1 MRSSNRGDGD
11 MSKVLT
17 TERVATVTDLG
28 RARSSVAL
36 AGRDGER
43 LIEWLREAFL
53 LHSDDRPVVIFL
65 RHVTP
70 GRRLGDKLGTIQLK
84 VLAPDQR
91 NAEAAPEVAHAL
103 WAKAENYA
111 SGLGGATQQFGVHAF
126 YEDNPGESES
136 GTFFW
141 IKVGQSTDT
150 AIDSMPANET
160 GVLRL
165 VMGKLDRFEDNFCD
179 LMTGSVTMMQ
189 CMREQIRD
197 MHEQALLDRKE
208 RRENEETVR
217 QAKLAEIDREAQ
229 REASKSDREMKREL
243 GETVKT
249 VGLAIARKWGGLDV
263 RDVTS
268 PGSKQL
274 MTVFESLSQ
283 DEGRFMDLLSRLSP
297 VERTNFMEWWQGQI
311 AALEQ
316 VKAGGVTSAAAA
328 AAAATPPA
336 PATPPPAAPP
346 AAASTPAEQAAV
358 AETQAQQWA
367 AVAAALKADA
377 AAQAAT
383 AQPAEPVV
391 APVVAPAVEP
401 TPEPPAPK
409 PARKAKKE

>member
-1 MRSSNRGDGD
+1 MG
-11 MSKVLT
+11 KLLT
-17 TERVATVTDLG
+17 TERAATVTDLG
-28 RARSSVAL
+28 RVRSSVAL

-53 LHSDDRPVVIFL
+53 LHTDTRPVVIYL

-70 GRRLGDKLGTIQLK
+70 GRKLGDKLGTIQLK
-84 VLAPDQR
+84 ALDPDQR
-91 NAEAAPEVAHAL
+91 SAEAAPEMAHAL

-111 SGLGGATQQFGVHAF
+111 AGLGGSSQQFGAHAY
-126 YEDNPGESES
+126 YEDDPAESETA
-136 GTFFW
+136 TFFW
-141 IKVGQSTDT
+141 IKVSQAAD
-150 AIDSMPANET
+150 AIDSLPANEG

-208 RRENEETVR
+208 RRENEEVVR
-217 QAKLAEIDREAQ
+217 KSKIAEIDREAQ
-229 REASKSDREMKREL
+229 REASKADREMKKEL

-316 VKAGGVTSAAAA
+316 VKAGGVTSAAATA
-328 AAAATPPA
+328 APA
-336 PATPPPAAPP
+336 PAAPKAPEAP

-377 AAQAAT
+377 AAQAA
-383 AQPAEPVV
+383 
-391 APVVAPAVEP
+391 APAVEPTPEP

-409 PARKAKKE
+409 PSKRGKKE

>member
-1 MRSSNRGDGD
+1 MG
-11 MSKVLT
+11 KLLT
-17 TERVATVTDLG
+17 TERAATVTDLG
-28 RARSSVAL
+28 RVRSSVAL

-53 LHSDDRPVVIFL
+53 LHTDARPLVVYL

-84 VLAPDQR
+84 ALAPDQR
-91 NAEAAPEVAHAL
+91 DAESAPEMAHAL

-111 SGLGGATQQFGVHAF
+111 AGLGGSTQQFGAHAY
-126 YEDNPGESES
+126 YEDDPSESES
-136 GTFFW
+136 GCFFW
-141 IKVGQSTDT
+141 IKVGQTSERN
-150 AIDSMPANET
+150 IDSLPANEA
-160 GVLRL
+160 GVLQL

-208 RRENEETVR
+208 RRENEEVVR
-217 QAKLAEIDREAQ
+217 KSKLAEIDREAQ
-229 REASKSDREMKREL
+229 REASKADREMKKEL

-311 AALEQ
+311 SALEQ
-316 VKAGGVTSAAAA
+316 AKAGGVTSAAATA
-328 AAAATPPA
+328 APA
-336 PATPPPAAPP
+336 PAAPKPPEAP

-377 AAQAAT
+377 EAQAAT
-383 AQPAEPVV
+383 AQPA

>member
-1 MRSSNRGDGD
+1 MG
-11 MSKVLT
+11 KLLT

-28 RARSSVAL
+28 RVRGNGSAL

-43 LIEWLREAFL
+43 LIEWLRESFL
-53 LHSDDRPVVIFL
+53 LHTDARPVVIYL

-70 GRRLGDKLGTIQLK
+70 GRKLGDKLGTIQLK
-84 VLAPDQR
+84 ALAPDQR
-91 NAEAAPEVAHAL
+91 DAEAAPEMAHAL

-111 SGLGGATQQFGVHAF
+111 SGLGGSTQQFGVHAY
-126 YEDNPGESES
+126 YEDEPSESES

-141 IKVGQSTDT
+141 IKVGQQ
-150 AIDSMPANET
+150 ANEIDSLPANEG
-160 GVLRL
+160 GVLRM

-179 LMTGSVTMMQ
+179 IMTGSVTMMQ

-197 MHEQALLDRKE
+197 MHEQSLADRKE

-217 QAKLAEIDREAQ
+217 KAKLAEIDREAQ
-229 REASKSDREMKREL
+229 REASKADREMKKEL

-316 VKAGGVTSAAAA
+316 VKAGGVVTSAV
-328 AAAATPPA
+328 A
-336 PATPPPAAPP
+336 PTVAAPVAETPTP
-346 AAASTPAEQAAV
+346 AQPTSPAEQAAV
-358 AETQAQQWA
+358 AEAQAQQWA

-377 AAQAAT
+377 EAQAAT
-383 AQPAEPVV
+383 SKPAEP
-391 APVVAPAVEP
+391 APVAEP
-401 TPEPPAPK
+401 TPEPAPSK
-409 PARKAKKE
+409 PSKRSKKE